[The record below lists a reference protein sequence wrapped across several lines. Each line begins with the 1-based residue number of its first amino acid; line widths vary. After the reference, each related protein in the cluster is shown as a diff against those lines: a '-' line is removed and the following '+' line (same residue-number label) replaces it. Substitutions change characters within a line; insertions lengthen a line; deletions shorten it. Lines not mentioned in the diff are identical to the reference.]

1 MNEDKRLSELGFY
14 RAAQQLECEE
24 ACVRAVVEVESVE
37 PDTNKLMFTLKTFDE
52 NYALLEIKH
61 MLLNNQ
67 NLDDFATALHK
78 GIEMLQLKDV

>member
-1 MNEDKRLSELGFY
+1 MEIRIY
-14 RAAQQLECEE
+14 PI
-24 ACVRAVVEVESVE
+24 EVEAVE